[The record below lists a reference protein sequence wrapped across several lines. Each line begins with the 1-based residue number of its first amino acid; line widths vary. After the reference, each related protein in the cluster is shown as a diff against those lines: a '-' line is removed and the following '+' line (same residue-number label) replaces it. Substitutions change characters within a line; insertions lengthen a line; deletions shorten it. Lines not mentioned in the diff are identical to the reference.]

1 MLSTWRLL
9 ADGELVC
16 PKQVLCECCIRGL
29 MPPAPWLK
37 SFKSEGSLYSVE
49 SIGAPWHSGTLA
61 PLLEVLLQLPLATV
75 CPPVRQSQHL
85 LQGIHPDLASTWKQE
100 YRNIWNILPH
110 SGTPKL
116 VLCSKSAYLRS
127 HFATC
132 LLLFFF
138 NCFLVQNRPRLVY
151 ISAL

>member
-1 MLSTWRLL
+1 MLSTWGLL
-9 ADGELVC
+9 VAGELVC

-37 SFKSEGSLYSVE
+37 SSQSEGSLYSVE

-61 PLLEVLLQLPLATV
+61 PLLQVLLQLPLATV

-85 LQGIHPDLASTWKQE
+85 LQGIHPDLASTWKRA

-116 VLCSKSAYLRS
+116 ILCSKSAYLRS

-132 LLLFFF
+132 LFFF
-138 NCFLVQNRPRLVY
+138 F
-151 ISAL
+151 